1 MIYLD
6 ASYIVK
12 CYLHEAGS
20 REVLALLQSSS
31 GRSSALH
38 GRAEFYSGV
47 HRHLRKEHISSR
59 DATAVWQQFERD
71 ERLGIWHWLALSEAV
86 IRRACNVFEKLDART
101 FLRAS
106 DALHLACAAEN
117 GFSEIYSGD
126 RILLGAASTF
136 GLNGVSVY

>member
-12 CYLHEAGS
+12 CYLHEDGS
-20 REVLALLQSSS
+20 REVLALVQGSA

-38 GRAEFYSGV
+38 GRAEFYSSV
-47 HRHLRKEHISSR
+47 HRRFREKHISFR
-59 DATAVWQQFERD
+59 DAAAVWQQFERD
-71 ERLGIWHWLALSEAV
+71 ERLDLWHWLPLTETV
-86 IRRACNVFEKLDART
+86 VRRACHGFEKLDAVI

-117 GFSEIYSGD
+117 GFSDVYSGD
-126 RILLGAASTF
+126 RGLLAAASHF
-136 GLNGVSVY
+136 GLNGISVY

>member
-12 CYLHEAGS
+12 CYLHEAGA
-20 REVLALLQSSS
+20 REVLALVQRRS

-47 HRHLRKEHISSR
+47 HRHLREQHISSR
-59 DATAVWQQFERD
+59 DAAAAWQQFERD
-71 ERLGIWHWLALSEAV
+71 ERSGFWHWLALSETV
-86 IRRACNVFEKLDART
+86 IRRACHAFEKLDT
-101 FLRAS
+101 GIFLRAS

-117 GFSEIYSGD
+117 GFSEIYSSD
-126 RILLGAASTF
+126 RVLLGAASNF
-136 GLNGVSVY
+136 GLTGINVY